1 MKLPWPSI
9 QIHSPGPSLFTALAR
24 AEAASWLPQNTY
36 IFTKYLGGLSALL
49 FFIYFFFNMVWKKEV
64 FEQEIP
70 PIASLNAVFKNINI
84 EKQKLYQQQV
94 LISVSATEAAALGH
108 RQDTVLWVLSA
119 AIPFLH
125 PFCVCKNSLLSTFGK
140 QKIHNVSGTSYCK
153 LN

>member
-1 MKLPWPSI
+1 MTFNTDPQSCSQPIYSLGKGRSSKLASSEYLHFHKVPS
-9 QIHSPGPSLFTALAR
+9 R
-24 AEAASWLPQNTY
+24 AICIP
-36 IFTKYLGGLSALL
+36 
-49 FFIYFFFNMVWKKEV
+49 FFYFFFLNMVWKKEV

-140 QKIHNVSGTSYCK
+140 QKNHNVSGTSYCK